1 MFNFNYVGGIIV
13 NIKDNLLKICCA
25 NACFTIDFHCIQCD
39 FEKYIDSIK
48 DLVAYSFEEM
58 DALENGAIANPDEQ
72 RMVGHYWLRDTS
84 VAPTEWITWQIDSSL
99 LQITDFTEKIHTG
112 EILSSSGT
120 KFRNL
125 IVAGIGGSQLGF
137 QFITDA
143 MKNMEYKMT
152 PYTIDNN
159 DPDGIELIL
168 RKINDQLSETL
179 VIFISKSGSTIEI
192 RNMILELQVAFST
205 KKIPFE
211 KHFIAVTMQ
220 GSPMEKVA
228 REENW
233 LNVFPTWDWVGGRVS
248 VFSSVGLLPL
258 ALLGI
263 SINDLLFGAREMDKI
278 TRNKTVI
285 NNPAMLLSV
294 AWKYFKEERKITT
307 MVTLPYKDRL
317 SFFSR
322 YLQQLVMESLGKN
335 KTRQGEKTC
344 TGLTVYGNKGSTDQ
358 HAYVQQ
364 LREGICDFF
373 TLFLLVKKDR
383 DNIAPIVNHSTI
395 TTGDYLWAF
404 CLGTQKALFEKN
416 RESIL
421 LTMDKISPTVIGA
434 LIALFERAVG
444 FYAYMLNVNA
454 YNQPGVEAGKI
465 CAEDIISLQEKINI
479 FLSQKKY
486 IELTV
491 EEIAQSIGSDD
502 LRLVSY
508 LVEHYRANH

>member
-1 MFNFNYVGGIIV
+1 
-13 NIKDNLLKICCA
+13 
-25 NACFTIDFHCIQCD
+25 
-39 FEKYIDSIK
+39 
-48 DLVAYSFEEM
+48 
-58 DALENGAIANPDEQ
+58 
-72 RMVGHYWLRDTS
+72 
-84 VAPTEWITWQIDSSL
+84 
-99 LQITDFTEKIHTG
+99 
-112 EILSSSGT
+112 
-120 KFRNL
+120 
-125 IVAGIGGSQLGF
+125 
-137 QFITDA
+137 
-143 MKNMEYKMT
+143 
-152 PYTIDNN
+152 
-159 DPDGIELIL
+159 
-168 RKINDQLSETL
+168 
-179 VIFISKSGSTIEI
+179 
-192 RNMILELQVAFST
+192 MILELQVAFST